1 MTVAQ
6 TEAKPYADSTGTGQ
20 NSLGI
25 EVPVVP
31 PFWFGPQTW
40 NLVFYLILAVSVG
53 FGLFSLAVSGSWLDA
68 LVYFFLTLLGTAF
81 LGIAFISFVVMP
93 LFMKHQER
101 LREARR
107 MAALAE
113 KAAAIERAEREKAER
128 FRSMRAS
135 LADAP
140 AGGLNAVFSALK
152 EDDEEDGPPALA
164 PSPTATPPP
173 VEDQAS
179 SLRRMMAANQ

>member
-6 TEAKPYADSTGTGQ
+6 TETQKYADSPGPGQ

-40 NLVFYLILAVSVG
+40 NLVYYGILAVSVA
-53 FGLFSLAVSGSWLDA
+53 FGLFSLVISGSWLDA
-68 LVYFFLTLLGTAF
+68 LVYFFLTLLGSAF

-93 LFMKHQER
+93 LFLKHQER

-107 MAALAE
+107 LTILAE
-113 KAAAIERAEREKAER
+113 KAAEIEKVEREKAER
-128 FRSMRAS
+128 FRTLRAN

-140 AGGLNAVFSALK
+140 AATLDTIFSQSEVDAEPAAAVASPNA
-152 EDDEEDGPPALA
+152 A
-164 PSPTATPPP
+164 PQP
-173 VEDQAS
+173 VEDQAA
-179 SLRRMMAANQ
+179 SLRRMMAASQ

>member
-1 MTVAQ
+1 MTLAQ
-6 TEAKPYADSTGTGQ
+6 TETQSYAESTGPGQ

-40 NLVFYLILAVSVG
+40 NLVYYGILAVSVA
-53 FGLFSLAVSGSWLDA
+53 FGLFALVVSGSWLDA

-101 LREARR
+101 LREARKL
-107 MAALAE
+107 AALAE
-113 KAAAIERAEREKAER
+113 KAAAIEKVEREKAER
-128 FRSMRAS
+128 FRTIRAN
-135 LADAP
+135 LADSPAATLDTIFGQPEVATDATVAVSPPKAAP
-140 AGGLNAVFSALK
+140 Q
-152 EDDEEDGPPALA
+152 
-164 PSPTATPPP
+164 P

-179 SLRRMMAANQ
+179 SLRRMMAASQ

>member
-6 TEAKPYADSTGTGQ
+6 PETQQYADSTGPVQ

-40 NLVFYLILAVSVG
+40 NLVYYGILAISVA
-53 FGLFSLAVSGSWLDA
+53 FGLFSLVISGSWLDA

-93 LFMKHQER
+93 LFLKHQER

-107 MAALAE
+107 LAILAE
-113 KAAAIERAEREKAER
+113 RAAEIERVEREKAER
-128 FRSMRAS
+128 FRTVRAN

-140 AGGLNAVFSALK
+140 AATLDNIFSQPEVNTDQTAAVS
-152 EDDEEDGPPALA
+152 
-164 PSPTATPPP
+164 SPKAEPRS

-179 SLRRMMAANQ
+179 SLRRMMAASQ